1 MFELIKALEI
11 TTSMLFNLVFA
22 NNFILCLFCFFLV
35 IDLYFLICAVIV
47 QILNL
52 IAELAIHI
60 RILNKE
66 PKAEIDTV
74 TIEAKIRVFNII

>member
-1 MFELIKALEI
+1 
-11 TTSMLFNLVFA
+11 MLFNLVFA

-35 IDLYFLICAVIV
+35 IDLYFLTRAVIV

-60 RILNKE
+60 RIPNKE
-66 PKAEIDTV
+66 AKAETDTV
-74 TIEAKIRVFNII
+74 TIEAKIRVCSI

>member
-1 MFELIKALEI
+1 MNNIWIKALEI

-22 NNFILCLFCFFLV
+22 DTFILCLFCFFLV
-35 IDLYFLICAVIV
+35 IDLYFLIRAVIE

-60 RILNKE
+60 RIPNKE
-66 PKAEIDTV
+66 TKAEIDTV
-74 TIEAKIRVFNII
+74 TTEAKIRECSI